1 MDIVKDILD
10 KEYNLDKTKQ
20 ELTSDTSKNL
30 KKSNM
35 MRKIALIFRFDFD

>member
-30 KKSNM
+30 KKNQ
-35 MRKIALIFRFDFD
+35 I